1 MSHYGVSMQEVNEW
15 TIPHELEF
23 HKVAVKS
30 INRTRL
36 VNMSDIATAFAA
48 TQNKEGNKAFQKL
61 AQELQREIN
70 G

>member
-1 MSHYGVSMQEVNEW
+1 MQHYGASYDEVSEW
-15 TIPHELEF
+15 TIHQALEF

-36 VNMSDIATAFAA
+36 VNMSDMATAFAA
-48 TQNKEGNKAFQKL
+48 TQSKEGNKAFQK
-61 AQELQREIN
+61 QTSELQRELN